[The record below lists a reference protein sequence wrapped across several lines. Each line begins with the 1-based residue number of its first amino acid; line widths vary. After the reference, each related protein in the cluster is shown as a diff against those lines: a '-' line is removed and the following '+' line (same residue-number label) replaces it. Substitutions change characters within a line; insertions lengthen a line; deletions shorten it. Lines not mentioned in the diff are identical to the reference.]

1 MKLTLPDVP
10 KSEQTPLVTELLGI
24 IAQLIEQVQFQQEQ
38 ISQLKDEIRVLKGQK
53 KRPEIKPS
61 KLDALTTADEQTAP
75 AAKKSSA
82 TVKKK
87 VHRVFPGK
95 AALIFRKKYSES
107 RNP

>member
-24 IAQLIEQVQFQQEQ
+24 IAQLVEQVQFQQEQ

-53 KRPEIKPS
+53 KRPVIKPS
-61 KLDALTTADEQTAP
+61 KLDAQTTADEQTSP
-75 AAKKSSA
+75 SAKKSSA

-87 VHRVFPGK
+87 LTTIPSIK
-95 AALIFRKKYSES
+95 
-107 RNP
+107 N